1 MLGSLIRG
9 LSSNSMTYEQDPIDL
24 EAQEHEPTVAAIR
37 AALEPQLGTQ
47 FEQNYLELKRLAR
60 AERRRLLDGH
70 SLNTTALVNELYL
83 KLLHSGAGTSEG
95 KHFFAL
101 SALAIRHIL
110 VDRARHRVHVRA
122 HAEQADS
129 ADDGPDDTLTLEI
142 HDALDRLRQFNP
154 RLAAVVT
161 CRWFAG
167 YSEPETAQ
175 ALSVGER
182 TVRRD
187 WERARLWLQAA
198 LSGAAP

>member
-1 MLGSLIRG
+1 MA
-9 LSSNSMTYEQDPIDL
+9 YEQDPIDL
-24 EAQEHEPTVAAIR
+24 EALEYEPAVAMIR
-37 AALEPQLGTQ
+37 AAIEPQLGAK
-47 FEQNYLELKRLAR
+47 FEQHYLELKRLAR
-60 AERRRLLDGH
+60 AERQRVLGGH

-83 KLLHSGAGTSEG
+83 KLLHSGSAGADG

-122 HAEQADS
+122 HAEAMGS
-129 ADDGPDDTLTLEI
+129 HEDGSDDTLTLEI

-198 LSGAAP
+198 LTGATP

>member
-1 MLGSLIRG
+1 M
-9 LSSNSMTYEQDPIDL
+9 
-24 EAQEHEPTVAAIR
+24 
-37 AALEPQLGTQ
+37 
-47 FEQNYLELKRLAR
+47 
-60 AERRRLLDGH
+60 
-70 SLNTTALVNELYL
+70 
-83 KLLHSGAGTSEG
+83 
-95 KHFFAL
+95 
-101 SALAIRHIL
+101 
-110 VDRARHRVHVRA
+110 DRARHRLHVRA
-122 HAEQADS
+122 HAEALGS
-129 ADDGPDDTLTLEI
+129 HEDGSDDTLTLEI

-198 LSGAAP
+198 LTGAAP